1 MPEIAKPDL
10 TDPAVLFLRLGLALG
25 LGLLIGLQR
34 QRTNA
39 RLAGIRTFPLVTL
52 LGAVSGLLG
61 SMHGGWILAAGF
73 VAVAVVIVGGS
84 LPHRRHRGELPGLTS
99 AFALLLMFGLGAY
112 LMAGSIGVA
121 IALCGA
127 VVVLLHLKPQMHA
140 LAGKIEDRE
149 FAAIVQFVVLSLVV
163 LPVLPNRT
171 FGPYQV
177 LNPYKIWLMVVL
189 MVGMRLI
196 GYLTF
201 KFVGSGVGAW
211 TSALLGGFV
220 SSTATTVSTSRANKE
235 SPGDVSL
242 ASFVILVACGISF
255 VRLGLL
261 VASTA
266 PGFLPTA
273 LPALATLFCVLFFG
287 GWVNSR
293 IGRSDHVP
301 VVAPGNPAALKT
313 PLMFGSLY
321 AVMLIVI
328 AAANERFGH
337 EGVYVAA
344 SLSGLT
350 DMDAITLSVTNLV
363 NGEKIPSAT
372 GWRVIVVAA
381 LANLVFKGA
390 AVAAIGQ
397 RRLVMRVWAVFGVAA
412 AACAIL
418 LAFGPR

>member
-1 MPEIAKPDL
+1 MQEIAKTDF
-10 TDPAVLFLRLGLALG
+10 TDPAALFLRLGLALG
-25 LGLLIGLQR
+25 LGLLVGLQR

-52 LGAVSGLLG
+52 LGAVTGALAG
-61 SMHGGWILAAGF
+61 AHGGWILAAGF
-73 VAVAVVIVGGS
+73 VGVAIVVVGGS
-84 LPHRRHRGELPGLTS
+84 LPHRRHDGEPAGLTS
-99 AFALLLMFGLGAY
+99 AIALLLMFALGAY
-112 LMAGSIGVA
+112 LVAGSAGIA
-121 IALCGA
+121 IAIGGA
-127 VVVLLHLKPQMHA
+127 VVVLLHFKPQMHA
-140 LAGKIEDRE
+140 LAGKLEDRE
-149 FAAIVQFVVLSLVV
+149 FAAVVQFVVLSLVI

-189 MVGMRLI
+189 MVGMRLV
-196 GYLTF
+196 GYIAF
-201 KFVGSGVGAW
+201 KFVGSGAGAW
-211 TSALLGGFV
+211 ASALLGGFV
-220 SSTATTVSTSRANKE
+220 SSTATTVSTARANKE

-242 ASFVILVACGISF
+242 ATFVILVACGISF
-255 VRLGLL
+255 VRLALL

-266 PGFLPTA
+266 PDFLSTA
-273 LPALATLFCVLFFG
+273 LPALATLFGVLFIG

-293 IGRSDHVP
+293 IGRSEHAP

-313 PLMFGSLY
+313 PLMFGTLY
-321 AVMLIVI
+321 AVMLVVI

-363 NGEKIPSAT
+363 NADKIPAAT

-381 LANLVFKGA
+381 LANLVFKGT
-390 AVAAIGQ
+390 AVAIIGE
-397 RRLVMRVWAVFGVAA
+397 RRLVARVWTVFAAAA
-412 AACAIL
+412 AACAAL
-418 LAFGPR
+418 LLFGPS

>member
-1 MPEIAKPDL
+1 MQEIAKPDL

-61 SMHGGWILAAGF
+61 SAYGGWILAAGF

-84 LPHRRHRGELPGLTS
+84 LPHRRHAGELPGMTS
-99 AFALLLMFGLGAY
+99 AVALLLMFALGAY
-112 LMAGSIGVA
+112 LMAGSTGIA
-121 IALCGA
+121 ITVCGA

-149 FAAIVQFVVLSLVV
+149 FAAIVQFVVLSLVI

-201 KFVGSGVGAW
+201 KFVGSSAGAW
-211 TSALLGGFV
+211 ASAGLGGFV
-220 SSTATTVSTSRANKE
+220 SSTATTVNTARANKE
-235 SPGDVSL
+235 SPDEVSL

-255 VRLGLL
+255 VRLALL
-261 VASTA
+261 IASTA
-266 PGFLPTA
+266 PSFLSTA
-273 LPALATLFCVLFFG
+273 LPALATIFGVLFFG
-287 GWVNSR
+287 GLISSR

-301 VVAPGNPAALKT
+301 AVVPGNPAALKT

-321 AVMLIVI
+321 AVMLVVI

-337 EGVYVAA
+337 EGVYAAA

-363 NGEKIPSAT
+363 NAGKIPAAT
-372 GWRVIVVAA
+372 GWRIIVVAA

-390 AVAAIGQ
+390 VVAMIGD
-397 RRLVMRVWAVFGVAA
+397 RRLVVRVWTVFGVAA

-418 LAFGPR
+418 LSLG